1 MAETARHPILIVDD
15 EPEILYSLRGLLRKE
30 FDVQTAQSAYEG
42 LHVLRRQPIHVVMT
56 DQRMPQTTGVEFLR
70 QVRTEFPDVIRLI
83 LTGYADLKA
92 VIAAINHGCVYRYL
106 TKPWDPDEL
115 RAVLLQAS
123 AEYDHVAER
132 RRLLADLNGQ
142 VARWRQVV
150 DGLRSGAL
158 GTLTPEGQAELERL
172 DSNGPS
178 VLRRLEEILG
188 PGGSANPTSGTSTA
202 PPG

>member
-1 MAETARHPILIVDD
+1 MAETAKHPVLIVDD

-30 FDVQTAQSAYEG
+30 FDVQTAGSAYEG
-42 LHVLRRQPIHVVMT
+42 FHVLRRQPIHVVMT

-70 QVRTEFPDVIRLI
+70 QVRAEFPDVIRLI

-92 VIAAINHGCVYRYL
+92 VIAAINQGSVYRYL

-115 RAVLLQAS
+115 RAVLLQAC
-123 AEYDHVAER
+123 AEYDRVAER

-150 DGLRSGAL
+150 DGLRGGSL
-158 GTLTPEGQAELERL
+158 GTLTPAGQAELERL
-172 DSNGPS
+172 DADGPS
-178 VLRRLEEILG
+178 VLRRLEEVLG
-188 PGGSANPTSGTSTA
+188 PSH
-202 PPG
+202 